1 MGIKVNDFYR
11 SFQFSYQINERSQ
24 QKIEAYIEFAR
35 ELSELTSQSIY
46 LVDYSKRKFIYVSDN
61 PILLCGRS
69 AQRVQEAGFM
79 FFLKNVPDDDV
90 RMLLKVNEAGFAF
103 FNKQPISERMQ
114 YSLSYDFNLMQPKGG
129 LLLIN
134 HKIKPLLLDKTGKPW
149 IALCIVSS
157 SSNAES
163 GHIYYTNIHQK
174 KTYNLDITTGKWHKI
189 DSIRLTPK
197 EKQILQY
204 SIQGIT
210 MEQMAS
216 KLKITINTIKFH
228 KKNIFQKLKAKN
240 ITEAAA
246 AAFNFHLL

>member
-1 MGIKVNDFYR
+1 MGIKVHDFYR

-24 QKIEAYIEFAR
+24 QKIETYIEFAK
-35 ELSELTSQSIY
+35 ELSELTSQSVY

-69 AQRVQEAGFM
+69 AKRVQEAGFM
-79 FFLKNVPDDDV
+79 FFLKNVPDEDI
-90 RMLLKVNEAGFAF
+90 RMLLKINEAGFEF
-103 FNKQPISERMQ
+103 FNKLPLTERMR
-114 YSLSYDFNLMQPKGG
+114 YILSYDFNLIQPKGG

-157 SSNAES
+157 SSNSES
-163 GHIYYTNIHQK
+163 GHIYYTNYRQNT
-174 KTYNLDITTGKWHKI
+174 TYNLDINTGKWHKT
-189 DSIRLTPK
+189 DSLKLTPK
-197 EKQILQY
+197 ETQILHY

-228 KKNIFQKLKAKN
+228 KKNIFQKLKVKN